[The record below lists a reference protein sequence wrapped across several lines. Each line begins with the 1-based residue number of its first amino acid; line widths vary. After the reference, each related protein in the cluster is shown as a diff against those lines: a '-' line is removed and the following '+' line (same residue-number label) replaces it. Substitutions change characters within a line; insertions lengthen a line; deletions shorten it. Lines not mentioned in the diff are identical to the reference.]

1 MIALSRAIRQ
11 GTGTDPLVAAVAF
24 LGHDFAAASRESAC
38 AMAIRSL
45 HAAWPHLGETV
56 RRWPTI
62 AAVAEKLKI
71 ITEVRKYQP
80 VYRREAHG
88 SLYGFIT
95 SLHDRFKWSNEDI
108 AITLAAA
115 RL

>member
-11 GTGTDPLVAAVAF
+11 GTSADPLVAAVAF
-24 LGHDFAAASRESAC
+24 LGHDFSAASKESAC

-45 HAAWPHLGETV
+45 HTAWPHLGETV

-62 AAVAEKLKI
+62 AAVAEKLQI
-71 ITEVRKYQP
+71 IEP
-80 VYRREAHG
+80 VHKFQLEYRRAAHG
-88 SLYGFIT
+88 SLYRFIT
-95 SLHDRFKWSNEDI
+95 ALHDRLQWSNDEI
-108 AITLAAA
+108 SMTLAAA